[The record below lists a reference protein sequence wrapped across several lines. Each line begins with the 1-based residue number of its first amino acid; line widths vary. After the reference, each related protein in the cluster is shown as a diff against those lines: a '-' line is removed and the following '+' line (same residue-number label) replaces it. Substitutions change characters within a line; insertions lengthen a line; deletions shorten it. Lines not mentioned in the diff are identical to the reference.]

1 MTARPHDALFK
12 WAFEAPTDAAALL
25 RALLPPTICQ
35 AIAWETLEDAS
46 ASFIDLALADHH
58 SDLLFAAKLRTGEP
72 DLVYL
77 LLEHQSTDD
86 AAMPL
91 RMLSYQTQIWARFRK
106 DQPGASIPP
115 ILGVLVSHISGGWAS
130 ARSFQQLLGENVM
143 AIPGM
148 ADLVPR
154 FSMIVEDLAA
164 RSDDD
169 LWARSLG
176 PFQKV
181 ALWLLRD
188 SRDPVRLLDGFDA
201 WTPTIMEAGQSRSGS
216 DAMKVLI
223 EYLFEVLDPVYFD
236 LIRAKLRKLG
246 TRSREIAM
254 TIAEYLEEQGRTKGR
269 AEGLMAAL
277 RRQLVYKFQALD
289 AAAEARLQAAT
300 PEAIDRYLRR
310 VLTADSLDAVFED

>member
-25 RALLPPTICQ
+25 RELLPPTISE
-35 AIAWETLEDAS
+35 AIAWETVEDARS
-46 ASFIDLALADHH
+46 SFVDLTLGDHH
-58 SDLLFAAKLRTGEP
+58 SDLLFAARLRTGEP
-72 DLVYL
+72 DFAYL

-86 AAMPL
+86 ASMPL
-91 RMLSYQTQIWARFRK
+91 RMLSYQAQIWARFRK
-106 DQPGASIPP
+106 DQAEASLPP
-115 ILGVLVSHISGGWAS
+115 VLGVLISHCTGGWTS
-130 ARSFQQLLGENVM
+130 ARSFQQLLHGDVM

-154 FSMIVEDLAA
+154 FSMIVEDLAV

-169 LWARSLG
+169 LRARSLG
-176 PFQKV
+176 PFHKV

-201 WTPTIMEAGQSRSGS
+201 WTPTIIEAGQTRSGA
-216 DAMKVLI
+216 DAMKVMI
-223 EYLFEVLDPVYFD
+223 QYLFEVLDPVYFD

-269 AEGLMAAL
+269 AEGLVAAL
-277 RRQLVYKFQALD
+277 RRLLVYKFQALD

-300 PEAIDRYLRR
+300 PEAVDRYLQR
-310 VLTADSLDAVFED
+310 VLTADSLAAVFDD